1 MFIRKKLNKSG
12 IVSVQVINKSSGRYK
27 VRKTIGSSSDPD
39 LTERLVKEGEK
50 WIENYL
56 GQMDMFSYLDKQE
69 EEKRVINLLLSN
81 IENIL
86 INGSQIILDKVYKS
100 IGFDKI
106 NDDVLKHIVIS
117 RLSQPMSKSATV
129 EYLKAYFDEDIHYQK
144 IYRYMDQLD
153 GQVQEE
159 IQKIS
164 VEHTRK
170 ILGDQIG
177 LIFYDVT
184 TLYFESNKKD
194 DLREVGFSKDGKH
207 SHVQVVL
214 GLLVSKGGYPLSY
227 SLFNGSQ
234 FEGYTML
241 PVVEDFITRFKL
253 KDFVI
258 VADSGLMSK
267 TNIELLDSAGY
278 KYIIGARIKS
288 ESQQIKRWILSLDKS
303 TGTFYEHNKEKG
315 RLIVGYSEKRAK
327 MDAYNREKGLSR
339 LRKAFKSG
347 KITKE
352 NINKRGYNKFLDI
365 TQGIEVSINQQKVKE
380 DEQWDGLKGYFTNT
394 DLPAK
399 EVYES
404 YRGLWVIENA
414 FRVTKG
420 TIQLRP
426 MFHFTPKRIKAHVA
440 ICFVAYKVYKELERI
455 LKTKQIELSPDK
467 VIDIA
472 KTITTIKIKLPISG
486 EIMTRTMMITERQQS
501 IAELIEQPI

>member
-1 MFIRKKLNKSG
+1 MFVRKKLNKSG
-12 IVSVQVINKSSGRYK
+12 VISVQVIDKGSGRYK
-27 VRKTIGSSSDPD
+27 VRKTIGSSSDPKVI
-39 LTERLVKEGEK
+39 EELVKEGEK
-50 WIENYL
+50 WIIKYQ
-56 GQMDMFSYLDKQE
+56 GQVDMFSLFDKQK
-69 EEKRVINLLLSN
+69 EEKQIVNHLLSN

-106 NDDVLKHIVIS
+106 NDDILKYLVVS

-144 IYRYMDQLD
+144 IYRYMDQLNS
-153 GQVQEE
+153 QVQED
-159 IQKIS
+159 IQQIS
-164 VEHTRK
+164 VKHTRE
-170 ILGDQIG
+170 ILGGEIG
-177 LIFYDVT
+177 LVFYDVT
-184 TLYFESNKKD
+184 TLYFESDKKD
-194 DLREVGFSKDGKH
+194 ELREAGFSKDGKH

-267 TNIELLDSAGY
+267 TNIELLHSTGY

-288 ESQQIKRWILSLDKS
+288 ESHQIKQWILSLDK
-303 TGTFYEHNKEKG
+303 TEGIFYEHTKGEG
-315 RLIVGYSEKRAK
+315 RLIVGYSEKRAR
-327 MDAYNREKGLSR
+327 MDAYNREKGLNR

-365 TQGIEVSINQQKVKE
+365 TKGVAVCINQQKVEE
-380 DEQWDGLKGYFTNT
+380 DERWDGLKGYFTNT
-394 DLPAK
+394 ALPAK
-399 EVYES
+399 EVYEKYS
-404 YRGLWVIENA
+404 GLWVIEKA

-420 TIQLRP
+420 TIELRP
-426 MFHFTPKRIKAHVA
+426 MFHFTPKRIQAHVA

-455 LKTKQIELSPDK
+455 LEIKQIELSPDK
-467 VIDIA
+467 VIEIA
-472 KTITTIKIKLPISG
+472 KTITTIKIRLPISG
-486 EIMTRTMMITERQQS
+486 EIMTRTMMITERQRA
-501 IAELIEQPI
+501 IAELIEKPI

>member
-1 MFIRKKLNKSG
+1 MFVRKKLNKSG
-12 IVSVQVINKSSGRYK
+12 VISVQVIDKGSGRYK
-27 VRKTIGSSSDPD
+27 VRKTIGSSSNPKVI
-39 LTERLVKEGEK
+39 EELVKEGKK
-50 WIENYL
+50 WIIKYQ
-56 GQMDMFSYLDKQE
+56 GQVDMFSLFDKQK
-69 EEKRVINLLLSN
+69 EEKQIVNHLLSN

-106 NDDVLKHIVIS
+106 NDDILKYLVIS

-144 IYRYMDQLD
+144 IYRYMDQLNS
-153 GQVQEE
+153 QVQED
-159 IQKIS
+159 IQQIS
-164 VEHTRK
+164 VKHTRK
-170 ILGDQIG
+170 ILGGEIG
-177 LIFYDVT
+177 LVFYDVT
-184 TLYFESNKKD
+184 TLYFESDKKD
-194 DLREVGFSKDGKH
+194 ELREAGFSKDGKH

-267 TNIELLDSAGY
+267 TNIELLDSTGY

-288 ESQQIKRWILSLDKS
+288 ESQQIKQWILSLDK
-303 TGTFYEHNKEKG
+303 TEGIFYEHTKGEG
-315 RLIVGYSEKRAK
+315 RLIVGYSERRAR
-327 MDAYNREKGLSR
+327 MDAYNREKGLNR

-365 TQGIEVSINQQKVKE
+365 TKGVAVCINQQKVEE
-380 DEQWDGLKGYFTNT
+380 DERWDGLKGYFTNT
-394 DLPAK
+394 ALPAK
-399 EVYES
+399 EVYEKYS
-404 YRGLWVIENA
+404 GLWVIEKA

-420 TIQLRP
+420 TIELRP
-426 MFHFTPKRIKAHVA
+426 MFHFTPKRIQAHVA
-440 ICFVAYKVYKELERI
+440 I
-455 LKTKQIELSPDK
+455 
-467 VIDIA
+467 
-472 KTITTIKIKLPISG
+472 
-486 EIMTRTMMITERQQS
+486 
-501 IAELIEQPI
+501 